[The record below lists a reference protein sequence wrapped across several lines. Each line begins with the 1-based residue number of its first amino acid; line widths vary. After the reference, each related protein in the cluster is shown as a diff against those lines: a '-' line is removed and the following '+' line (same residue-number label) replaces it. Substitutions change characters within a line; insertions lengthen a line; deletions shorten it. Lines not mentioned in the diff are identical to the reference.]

1 LLDKDKGKK
10 ISCSFF
16 LLENG
21 RLKRKKKKKKN
32 LRCMALIFEFET
44 LTEKGEE
51 RGRERKDGAD
61 CM

>member
-1 LLDKDKGKK
+1 
-10 ISCSFF
+10 
-16 LLENG
+16 
-21 RLKRKKKKKKN
+21 
-32 LRCMALIFEFET
+32 MALIFEFET